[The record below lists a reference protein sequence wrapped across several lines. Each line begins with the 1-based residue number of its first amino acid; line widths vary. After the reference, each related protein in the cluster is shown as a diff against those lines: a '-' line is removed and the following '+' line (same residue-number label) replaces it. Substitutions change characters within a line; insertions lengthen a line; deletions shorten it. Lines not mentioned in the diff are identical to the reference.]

1 MKMIQKDIITTN
13 DSRPSYH
20 KDLKMIKT
28 NLWNKRGEIQKNLP
42 LENLKAQLSS
52 PDSLIWVDIFDSP
65 YEESLFILKDIFGF
79 HPLAIDDALEE
90 THVPKIDDWG
100 DYLCLVIQ
108 VINKNPQ
115 GEMLEY
121 QNQEVDIFISKNYI
135 LTYHEGQSDTIDK
148 VWDRVSINNRIY
160 ERGSE
165 NLLYLLLDET
175 ASDYIAQTDQF
186 ALVINDI
193 EDKLFDHP
201 DAPLLEDIF
210 ALKRSILNL
219 RQSISPQREVL
230 NKLARGD
237 YPLLGS
243 SASMYFRD
251 VYDHFFRLYE
261 IAENL
266 QDLTSN
272 TLEIFLSTINNRMN
286 GIMKTLTVITTLFMP
301 ISFLAGFFGM
311 NFFAPIEPYTWW
323 TSTPVL
329 VIVIAASVIF
339 PLGMLIYFIKQGWMK

>member
-1 MKMIQKDIITTN
+1 
-13 DSRPSYH
+13 
-20 KDLKMIKT
+20 MIKT
-28 NLWNKRGEIQKNLP
+28 ILWNKKREIVKNLP
-42 LENLKAQLSS
+42 LENLNEQLSC
-52 PDSLIWVDIFDSP
+52 PDNLIWVDIFNAAH
-65 YEESLFILKDIFGF
+65 EESLFVLQDIFGF

-100 DYLCLVIQ
+100 DYLCLVSQ

-121 QNQEVDIFISKNYI
+121 QNQEVDIFIGKNYI
-135 LTYHEGQSDTIDK
+135 LTYHEGQSDMIDK
-148 VWDRVSINNRIY
+148 VWDRVSINHRIY

-237 YPLLGS
+237 YPLLGG

-311 NFFAPIEPYTWW
+311 NFFAPIEHYAWW

-329 VIVIAASVIF
+329 VIVILASVIF
-339 PLGMLIYFIKQGWMK
+339 PLGMLVYFVRKGWMK

>member
-1 MKMIQKDIITTN
+1 
-13 DSRPSYH
+13 
-20 KDLKMIKT
+20 MIKT
-28 NLWNKRGEIQKNLP
+28 ILWNKKNEIVENLP
-42 LENLKAQLSS
+42 LENLNEQLSC
-52 PDSLIWVDIFDSP
+52 PDNLIWVDIFNAAH
-65 YEESLFILKDIFGF
+65 EESLFVLQDIFGF

-100 DYLCLVIQ
+100 DYLYLVSQ
-108 VINKNPQ
+108 VINKIPQ

-121 QNQEVDIFISKNYI
+121 QNQEVDIFIGKNYI

-148 VWDRVSINNRIY
+148 VWDRVSINHRIY

-237 YPLLGS
+237 FPLLGS
-243 SASMYFRD
+243 RASMYFRD

-311 NFFAPIEPYTWW
+311 NFFAPIEHYAWW

-329 VIVIAASVIF
+329 VIVILASVIF
-339 PLGMLIYFIKQGWMK
+339 PLGMLVYFVRKGWMK

>member
-13 DSRPSYH
+13 ASRPSYH

-28 NLWNKRGEIQKNLP
+28 ILWNKKREIVKNLP
-42 LENLKAQLSS
+42 LENLNEQLSC
-52 PDSLIWVDIFDSP
+52 PDNLIWVDIFNAAH
-65 YEESLFILKDIFGF
+65 EESLFVLQDIFGF

-100 DYLCLVIQ
+100 DYLCLVSQ

-121 QNQEVDIFISKNYI
+121 QNQEVDIFIGKNYI
-135 LTYHEGQSDTIDK
+135 LTYHEGQSDMIDK
-148 VWDRVSINNRIY
+148 VWDRVSINHRIY

-237 YPLLGS
+237 YPLLGG

-311 NFFAPIEPYTWW
+311 NFFAPIEHYAWW

-329 VIVIAASVIF
+329 VIVILASVIF
-339 PLGMLIYFIKQGWMK
+339 PLGMLVYFVRKGWMK